1 MSNEFAH
8 GQNEAKVKV
17 KVKRILAEVGAWY
30 CMPRGTVL
38 GRSGVPD
45 FLVCLHG
52 RFIGIETKSGSNK
65 PTALQAKELLD
76 IERHH
81 GMTFV
86 VNERTLPEFEQK
98 IKLLARAW
106 GNVSGW

>member
-1 MSNEFAH
+1 MSNEFAS

-52 RFIGIETKSGSNK
+52 RFI
-65 PTALQAKELLD
+65 D

-81 GMTFV
+81 GMSFV

-106 GNVSGW
+106 SNVSGW